1 MGVQRVQQS
10 GFAQVAN
17 GALRDR
23 RLSWKARGILAYAL
37 SHSDGYE
44 ATETWLI
51 EASDKDGRDSVRSA
65 LVELERFGY
74 RKKTKVR
81 DKAGQ
86 IRTVVEWFQYP
97 YGDPNFVYPTPRT
110 GNQAVG

>member
-1 MGVQRVQQS
+1 MSVQKIQQA

-23 RLSWKARGILAYAL
+23 RLSWKARGVLAFAL

-51 EASDKDGRDSVRSA
+51 AASDRDGRDSVRSA
-65 LVELERFGY
+65 LRELEKFGY
-74 RKKTKVR
+74 RKTTKVR
-81 DKAGQ
+81 GDSGQ
-86 IRTVVEWFQYP
+86 IRTVVAWFQYP
-97 YGDPNFVYPTPRT
+97 YGDKDFVYPE
-110 GNQAVG
+110 